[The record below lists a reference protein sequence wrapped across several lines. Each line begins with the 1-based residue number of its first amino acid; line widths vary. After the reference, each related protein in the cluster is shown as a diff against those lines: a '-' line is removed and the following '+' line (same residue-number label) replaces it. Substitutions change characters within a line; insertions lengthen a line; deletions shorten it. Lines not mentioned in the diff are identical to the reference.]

1 MGKIT
6 PEGRKGF
13 FRLNRLM
20 RGLTTYI
27 KLSVAEM
34 QKVVWP
40 TRKQALQ
47 LSILIV
53 IVSLILGVILAGL
66 DTVWR
71 TALKSLIL
79 RIP

>member
-1 MGKIT
+1 MGKISL
-6 PEGRKGF
+6 EGRKGF

-20 RGLTTYI
+20 RGFTTYI

-40 TRKQALQ
+40 TRKQAIQ

>member
-1 MGKIT
+1 
-6 PEGRKGF
+6 
-13 FRLNRLM
+13 M
-20 RGLTTYI
+20 RGFTTYI
-27 KLSVAEM
+27 KNSVAEM

-40 TRKQALQ
+40 TRKQAIQ

-53 IVSLILGVILAGL
+53 VVSLILGVILAGL